1 MHGHSLEDWQ
11 HRHVFLGA
19 AHDKHERQTWIVV
32 GLTAAMMV
40 AEIIAGTVYGS
51 MALLADGWH
60 MSTHAAA
67 LTIAALAYRLA
78 RRHAEDARFS
88 FGTGKLGELAGFASA
103 VILALIALL
112 IAYESAMR
120 LFNPVSIRFD
130 EAILVAFV
138 GLTVNLASAWLLSAG
153 NTAHD
158 DQDHHAHH
166 DHHGHDHGHDSNIRA
181 AFAHVAADALTS
193 VLAILALLGGRFYG
207 WTWLDAVIGIVGALV
222 ILRWSYGLI
231 VSSGATLL
239 DTVPDRQ
246 VAADILRSL
255 EVGGD
260 RVGDLHLWRLGP
272 GHAGMIASVIS
283 HHPQDPEVYKQ
294 RLSAIGGLSHITIE
308 VHRCP
313 DEAAGSPC

>member
-1 MHGHSLEDWQ
+1 MHGQSLQKWQ

-40 AEIIAGTVYGS
+40 AEIVAGTVYGS

-67 LTIAALAYRLA
+67 LTISALAYRLA
-78 RRHAEDARFS
+78 RRHAENARFS

-103 VILALIALL
+103 IILALIALL
-112 IAYESAMR
+112 IGYESAIR

-130 EAILVAFV
+130 EAILVAFI
-138 GLTVNLASAWLLSAG
+138 GLTVNLASAWLLSSGG

-158 DQDHHAHH
+158 DHDDHHH
-166 DHHGHDHGHDSNIRA
+166 DHSHSHGHGHDSNIRA

-231 VSSGATLL
+231 VSSAATLL
-239 DTVPDRQ
+239 DTVPDRE
-246 VAADILRSL
+246 VAADILRAL

-283 HHPQDPEVYKQ
+283 HDPQDPQVYKR
-294 RLSAIGGLSHITIE
+294 RLSSIEGLSHITIE

-313 DEAAGSPC
+313 AEPR